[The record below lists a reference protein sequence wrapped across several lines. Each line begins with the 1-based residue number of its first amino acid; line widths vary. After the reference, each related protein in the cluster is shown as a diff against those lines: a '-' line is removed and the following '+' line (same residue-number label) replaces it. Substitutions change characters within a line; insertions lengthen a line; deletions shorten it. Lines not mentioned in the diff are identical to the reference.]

1 LRAHATVVR
10 PGRARV
16 ACRCDLFMLDSDGDQ
31 TLCAIAQGTI
41 AVA

>member
-1 LRAHATVVR
+1 VVR

-16 ACRCDLFMLDSDGDQ
+16 ACRCDLFMLDQDGAQ